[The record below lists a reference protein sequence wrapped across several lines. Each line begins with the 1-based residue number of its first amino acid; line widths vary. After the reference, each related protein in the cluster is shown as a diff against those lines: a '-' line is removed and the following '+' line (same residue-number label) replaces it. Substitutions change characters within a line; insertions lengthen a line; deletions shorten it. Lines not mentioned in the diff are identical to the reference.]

1 MNLRGILLLML
12 LVAAVLAAGLPQPF
26 DLAWQDRQSRWLAQH
41 WPRPTPNDIVVI
53 GIDEASLDSFGV
65 PVATLHRQLGTL
77 LQTMAVARPR
87 AVAFD
92 VVLPERS
99 FDRIQPGLDAAL
111 ARGIL
116 VAKAS
121 RVPIVFGMAATD
133 DGGLRP
139 VHPLFTSLLG
149 PQGLASIFVTRDADG
164 TVRRFD
170 ERLGA
175 DGQIITTLPGQLAR
189 RIGVTIGYGQVPM
202 FWDRHF
208 DYIPLATVLNWQ
220 ATHNVAMLH
229 ARFANKVVFVGSMLP
244 YEDMHRVAV
253 TQAIGDSADTTHGV
267 FILALQLRALMS
279 DTLIHELPR
288 WLVLLL
294 ALLMVQSWWLIPGR
308 WSVIGVLVLTGGL
321 NAGAV
326 LALRQGWALPMASLS
341 GSLILG
347 LASRS
352 TLAAWLAA
360 KERRR
365 LRSVFGGFVSPG
377 VLKEILAGR
386 LTPNLAGEKHE
397 VCVLFSDVRDFTTMS
412 EHLSPEQVMDLL
424 NRYFERMAATVHRHG
439 GTLDKFIGDGLMAF
453 FGAPQQ
459 LDNPCAEAFQA
470 ACEMLVE
477 LDAFNAEQRELGGP
491 CIEIG
496 IGLHFGP
503 ASIGYIGATNR
514 HEYSAIGDTVNSASR
529 LESATKGSGYPI
541 IVSRTVWERLMQPDE
556 LVNLGERPLKGRA
569 PMEVFGWR
577 PQGESA

>member
-12 LVAAVLAAGLPQPF
+12 LVAAVILSGLPQPF
-26 DLAWQDRQSRWLAQH
+26 DLFLQDQQSRLLSQH
-41 WPRPTPNDIVVI
+41 WPRATPNDIVVV

-65 PVATLHRQLGTL
+65 PVATLHRQLGAF
-77 LQTMAVARPR
+77 LQTMALARPR

-116 VAKAS
+116 IAKAS
-121 RVPIVFGMAATD
+121 RLPIVFGVAATD

-139 VHPLFTSLLG
+139 VHPLFSTLLG
-149 PQGLASIFVTRDADG
+149 PQGLASIFVTRDPDG

-170 ERLGA
+170 ERLGT
-175 DGQIITTLPGQLAR
+175 DGQIISTLPGQLAR
-189 RIGVTIGYGQVPM
+189 RIGVPVSYGQVPM

-208 DYIPLATVLNWQ
+208 DYIPMATVLNWQ
-220 ATHNVAMLH
+220 ASHNLAMLH
-229 ARFANKVVFVGSMLP
+229 ARLAGKVVFVGSMLP
-244 YEDMHRVAV
+244 YEDMHRVPV
-253 TQAIGDSADTTHGV
+253 TQAVGDSADTTHGV
-267 FILALQLRALMS
+267 FILALQLRALMTG
-279 DTLIHELPR
+279 TLIHELPR

-294 ALLMVQSWWLIPGR
+294 ALALLQSWWLTPGR
-308 WSVIGVLVLTGGL
+308 WTVLGVLALSGGL

-326 LALRQGWALPMASLS
+326 LALRQGWALPTVTMS
-341 GSLILG
+341 GSLLFG

-352 TLAAWLAA
+352 ALAAWLAA
-360 KERRR
+360 RERRR

-412 EHLSPEQVMDLL
+412 EHLSPEAVMDLL

-459 LDNPCAEAFQA
+459 LGNPCNEAFQA
-470 ACEMLVE
+470 ACEMLTE
-477 LDAFNAEQRELGGP
+477 LDAFNAEQRERNGP
-491 CIEIG
+491 CIAIG

-529 LESATKGSGYPI
+529 LESATKGSGYSI
-541 IVSRTVWERLMQPDE
+541 IVSRTVWERLPQPE
-556 LVNLGERPLKGRA
+556 QLVNLGERPLKGRA
-569 PMEVFGWR
+569 PMEVFGWK
-577 PQGESA
+577 PQGENA